1 MLSHKK
7 GQHYGE
13 GHQKAPQIS
22 TDLLPLVDAIDGRE
36 HAAYLVAG
44 LSAMLG
50 IVFMRAC
57 AP

>member
-7 GQHYGE
+7 GPHYGE

-22 TDLLPLVDAIDGRE
+22 TDLLPLVDALDGRQ
-36 HAAYLVAG
+36 HAAYLVSG

-50 IVFMRAC
+50 MIE
-57 AP
+57 